1 MNREWPADALAF
13 EESVAA
19 SLRSR
24 GGIELTRAC
33 EADPSRRETEL
44 RPLVEALG
52 FGEIDFRAGE
62 VEAAAAALGAKA
74 AGRVVAPWPLVA
86 QLAAPVG
93 ESGDG
98 ASPAPGAIYLVD
110 GPPRRAPHLDLVAGA
125 IAVEL
130 GEGTCHELL
139 ATGPVTTMPLDPF
152 GVPCRVGAEVE
163 CPADAVLGHVV
174 LSAFYVLGALE
185 TAVALAAAYSVERSQ
200 FDRPISSFGAVQW
213 RLADLSGAR
222 SALTELSAFTLGR
235 LIDGTAT
242 LADAWGLRLTMIESA
257 ETILAD
263 SHQVLGAIG
272 LCEEHDVTV
281 IDRHLQGLLRRPFG
295 RAATNAA
302 LADRVAA
309 EGFELLYPVEPRAA
323 SAA

>member
-13 EESVAA
+13 EESVTAA
-19 SLRSR
+19 LRAR

-33 EADPSRRETEL
+33 EADPSRRQSEL
-44 RPLVEALG
+44 GPLVASLG
-52 FGEIDFRAGE
+52 FGDFDFRDGE

-86 QLAAPVG
+86 QLAAP
-93 ESGDG
+93 G
-98 ASPAPGAIYLVD
+98 APIYLVAAA
-110 GPPRRAPHLDLVAGA
+110 PRRAPHLDLVAGA
-125 IAVEL
+125 IAVDLVDGSCRRLE
-130 GEGTCHELL
+130 
-139 ATGPVTTMPLDPF
+139 ATGPVERMPLDPF
-152 GVPCRVGAEVE
+152 GVPCRLGEEVE
-163 CPADAVLGHVV
+163 CPVDAVTGHIVIE
-174 LSAFYVLGALE
+174 AFWVLGAIE
-185 TAVALAAAYSVERSQ
+185 TAVGLASAYSVERSQ

-222 SALTELSAFTLGR
+222 SSLAELAAYTLSR
-235 LIDGTAT
+235 LVDGTAT
-242 LADAWGLRLTMIESA
+242 MADAWALRLTMIESA
-257 ETILAD
+257 EQVLAD

-281 IDRHLQGLLRRPFG
+281 IDRHLQGTLRRPFG

-302 LADRVAA
+302 LAERVAA
-309 EGFELLYPVEPRAA
+309 EGFDLLYPVEPRAA

>member
-19 SLRSR
+19 ALRAR

-33 EADPSRRETEL
+33 EADPSRRETDL
-44 RPLVEALG
+44 RPLIESLG
-52 FGEIDFRAGE
+52 FAEIDFREGE

-74 AGRVVAPWPLVA
+74 AGQFVTPWPLIA
-86 QLAAPVG
+86 QLAV
-93 ESGDG
+93 
-98 ASPAPGAIYLVD
+98 PAGGPGAIYLTD
-110 GPPRRAPHLDLVAGA
+110 RAPRRAPHLDLIENAVAIEVGDGSCR
-125 IAVEL
+125 EL
-130 GEGTCHELL
+130 N
-139 ATGPVTTMPLDPF
+139 ATGPVAPMPLDPF
-152 GVPCRVGAEVE
+152 GVPCQVGAEVE
-163 CPADAVLGHVV
+163 CPTDAVLGHIVFA
-174 LSAFYVLGALE
+174 AFYVLGALE
-185 TAVALAAAYSVERSQ
+185 TAVSLAAAYSVERSQ

-222 SALTELSAFTLGR
+222 SALAEMSAFTLAR
-235 LIDGTAT
+235 LTDGTAT
-242 LADAWGLRLTMIESA
+242 PADAWALRLTMIESA

-281 IDRHLQGLLRRPFG
+281 IDRHLQGLLRRPLG

-302 LADRVAA
+302 LADRVTA
-309 EGFELLYPVEPRAA
+309 EGFDLLYPVEPRAA
-323 SAA
+323 RAA